1 MNTLEHDFAPAV
13 QIEELPPAARF
24 SLRVRPT
31 HRAGLET
38 ALGLALPQRIGERVE
53 VKGTESV
60 CLGPDEWLILTPD
73 AAPLLQA
80 AARVDVPHSL
90 CEISDR
96 EITLRLSGTQVLDLL
111 ATGCPRDI
119 DLLQPGS
126 AVRTPFE
133 SATVVLW
140 RDGSQEF
147 RMDIWRSFAPHVRN
161 LLDLAQAELETGL

>member
-1 MNTLEHDFAPAV
+1 MNTMKHDFAPV
-13 QIEELPPAARF
+13 VHIEELAPEARF
-24 SLRVRPT
+24 SLRVRPA
-31 HRAGLET
+31 HRAELDA

-53 VKGTESV
+53 AKGTEAV

-73 AAPLLQA
+73 GAPLLQA
-80 AARVDVPHSL
+80 AAAVDVPHSL

-96 EITLRLSGTQVLDLL
+96 EITLRLSGPQVLDLL

-119 DLLQPGS
+119 SALKPGS

-133 SATVVLW
+133 SATVILW
-140 RDGSQEF
+140 RDGAQEF

-161 LLDLAQAELETGL
+161 LLDLAQTELQAGL